1 MKAVNLLP
9 SEQRGSAK
17 TTAAIV
23 KPEKGT
29 PPFAAFV
36 VLGLL
41 AFAVAAVALSALASN
56 TVKERRTELAR
67 VSADASAVK
76 AQASSL
82 QTYADFEG
90 VATQRLSTVRGLA
103 VARFDWERTL
113 ADLSRAMPDDVHL
126 RTLDGTTAAGSGS
139 GLRSSVSAPAIQ
151 LVGCTASQT
160 SVARLM
166 SRLRNV
172 RGVTRVAL
180 AQSQETASAVA
191 PASPGAARP
200 ASLCPKGS
208 PPDFDVTMFFERAA
222 LPAGATVNAAT
233 AAATGA
239 TTATTPAAA
248 ATPAATASSATPA
261 TPAGSTAAAPTTAT
275 PTSTQGTS
283 TK

>member
-17 TTAAIV
+17 TTAPTV
-23 KPEKGT
+23 KPEKGA

-36 VLGLL
+36 LLGVL
-41 AFAVAAVALSALASN
+41 AFAVAASALGALASN
-56 TVKERRTELAR
+56 TVKDRRTELAR
-67 VSADASAVK
+67 VSADAAAVK
-76 AQASSL
+76 GQAAAL

-90 VATQRLSTVRGLA
+90 VATQRVNTVRGLA
-103 VARFDWERTL
+103 TARFDWERTL

-126 RTLDGTTAAGSGS
+126 RTLDGTTSAGSGS

-180 AQSQETASAVA
+180 AQSQENQSAAA
-191 PASPGAARP
+191 PAAPGAARP

-222 LPAGATVNAAT
+222 LPADATVNAASASATTPAAPATPAAT
-233 AAATGA
+233 AAATPG
-239 TTATTPAAA
+239 T
-248 ATPAATASSATPA
+248 
-261 TPAGSTAAAPTTAT
+261 TAAASGTT
-275 PTSTQGTS
+275 PSTSTQETS